1 MISLSSSNAP
11 RARTKRVRRVG
22 REKARRRERRLSR
35 LSRQRKR
42 KKVGKKQKADTSK
55 SSKDQNQETETPGKK
70 KAKVDLVEKPS
81 SLSPS
86 KRKIEILR
94 KAKSNKANSEHDAV
108 ESSPTKVPARK
119 GRKGTKGTAKA
130 KSKAKASKE
139 EVQAV
144 EKNKPKAKAKAK
156 AKATAKA
163 KNHDKPAKT
172 KKVKQTNKEQGE
184 CLDDEGLVTLF
195 TDFALSFDIVEKA
208 TGDKFKKELRAH
220 LPQFDHM
227 ALNIYWTRSSC
238 GVRSPSEG
246 KDIAHFSFS
255 SCTCEDIYK
264 TAVSVKC
271 GELLA
276 TRILT
281 FWILE
286 TIVQVNYTETSKI
299 YISISVG
306 PSFQEVTYCLNCVY
320 RFLPVYVCMFILF
333 IYSCYIYIIN
343 IVVMYLAAW

>member
-1 MISLSSSNAP
+1 MNSSNGIADP
-11 RARTKRVRRVG
+11 TSSTTPSFVTRNDQLLFKQKSKGKDEKGKKGKGRKGKGKKKGKKAKQVKQTK
-22 REKARRRERRLSR
+22 KT
-35 LSRQRKR
+35 
-42 KKVGKKQKADTSK
+42 KKVGKKHKADTSK
-55 SSKDQNQETETPGKK
+55 SSKDQNTETETPGKK
-70 KAKVDLVEKPS
+70 KAKVDLAEKPS

-86 KRKIEILR
+86 KRKIGILR
-94 KAKSNKANSEHDAV
+94 KAKSNKSNSPV

-119 GRKGTKGTAKA
+119 GTKGTKGTAKA

-139 EVQAV
+139 EVQTV
-144 EKNKPKAKAKAK
+144 ENKKPKAKAKAK

-172 KKVKQTNKEQGE
+172 KVKQTNEEQGE
-184 CLDDEGLVTLF
+184 CLDDDGLVTLF

-255 SCTCEDIYK
+255 SCPCEDLYK
-264 TAVSVKC
+264 TAVAVKC

-286 TIVQVNYTETSKI
+286 TIVQVSLY
-299 YISISVG
+299 
-306 PSFQEVTYCLNCVY
+306 
-320 RFLPVYVCMFILF
+320 
-333 IYSCYIYIIN
+333 
-343 IVVMYLAAW
+343 